1 MTRKVLGH
9 DGRPASFE
17 IVRRGDDNAIV
28 VGQLAHDKVGIL
40 RSPDPND
47 NIHALVDQVHQ
58 AIGESEVG

>member
-1 MTRKVLGH
+1 MTRQVLGR
-9 DGRPASFE
+9 DRRPAAFE

-28 VGQLAHDKVGIL
+28 VGQLTHDEVGIL
-40 RSPDPND
+40 RSPDPNN